1 VRLFLI
7 FGAIG
12 MELVAE
18 NLDGVAVLNVE
29 NVCTGEGLE
38 CRECVDVGG
47 LVHNWLLTTG
57 MNYVV
62 IDLQDEKDVCRT
74 FLIEMLQLRKRL
86 RMPFLFAGVMAR
98 PKAILED
105 YDFSATG
112 SPIYATPEEAIAFLE
127 SNHKAVIV
135 DTDLSLVRFGEKLLS
150 IRQRN
155 LLRSAEGADETQ
167 ETDI

>member
-1 VRLFLI
+1 
-7 FGAIG
+7 

-18 NLDGVAVLNVE
+18 NLDGVVILDVE

-38 CRECVDVGG
+38 CRDCVDVGG

-57 MNYVV
+57 MNYII

-112 SPIYATPEEAIAFLE
+112 SPIYATPEEAISYLKNHHAQVLE
-127 SNHKAVIV
+127 

-155 LLRSAEGADETQ
+155 LLRNAEGNEDMQ
-167 ETDI
+167 DTDL